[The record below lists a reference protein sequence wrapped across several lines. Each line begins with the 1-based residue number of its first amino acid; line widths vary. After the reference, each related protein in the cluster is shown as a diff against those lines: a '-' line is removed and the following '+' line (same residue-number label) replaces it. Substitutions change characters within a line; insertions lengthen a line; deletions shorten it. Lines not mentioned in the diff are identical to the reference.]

1 MKKVLTVIPTLTG
14 GGAERVCLRLHELFL
29 ERGVDS
35 HIIVLSEK
43 VTYDCEELPNIH
55 ILPNKNVR
63 NLDLFGKAKFLSKLL
78 EKKIY
83 DLTKSSKPFAAIYS
97 HLDESNVVVRKLGL
111 DIPTFYVVHSSIK
124 GELDTARNNNFIKY
138 LRLKAKKKA
147 LNGQSIIAVSE
158 GVKQDLLKISWLK
171 NLKVKT
177 IYNPIN
183 IDRVQVLSKEE
194 LTSELLPE
202 GPFLLHIGRFAKAK
216 RHDVLLDAFKDL
228 LQLKPKIKLV
238 LLVNPDSKIKSAIAS
253 RGLIDHVVLP
263 GFTNNPFSWM
273 KQASLVILS
282 SSYEGFP
289 NVLVES
295 IICGTPFVSTDCD
308 HGPREIVKDYAES
321 WLVPPNSP
329 LKLSSKINAL
339 MNHLP
344 PVEPENWPLLH
355 KVKPDFAV
363 DGYLGLIDKE

>member
-29 ERGVDS
+29 EKGIDS

-43 VTYDCEELPNIH
+43 VTYDYEKLPNIH
-55 ILPNKNVR
+55 ILPNKNVS
-63 NLDLFGKAKFLSKLL
+63 NLDLFGKAKSLSKLL

-83 DLTKSSKPFAAIYS
+83 DLTKWSIPFSAIYS
-97 HLDESNVVVRKLGL
+97 HLDEANVVVRKLGL

-124 GELDTARNNNFIKY
+124 GELDTARANSFLKY

-158 GVKQDLLKISWLK
+158 GVKQDLLKTSWLK
-171 NLKVKT
+171 NLKIKT

-183 IDRVQVLSKEE
+183 VNKVQALSKEKI
-194 LTSELLPE
+194 TSDLLPE
-202 GPFLLHIGRFAKAK
+202 DPFLLHIGRFAKAK

-228 LQLKPKIKLV
+228 LQLNPKIKLV
-238 LLVNPDSKIKSAIAS
+238 LLVNPDSKVKSAIAS
-253 RGLIDHVVLP
+253 RGLIDSVVLP
-263 GFTNNPFSWM
+263 GFTSNPFPWIR
-273 KQASLVILS
+273 QASLVVLS

-295 IICGTPFVSTDCD
+295 LICGTPFVSTDCN
-308 HGPREIVKDYAES
+308 HGPREIVENYADN
-321 WLVPPNSP
+321 WLVPTNSP
-329 LKLSSKINAL
+329 LELSSKIKKL
-339 MNHLP
+339 MNNLP
-344 PVEPENWPLLH
+344 SVELEHWPLLH

-363 DGYLGLIDKE
+363 HEYLSLIDNE